1 MASNAMKLF
10 ADLAQIQVLRAKLNK
25 NNPGQKKLLNN
36 LDVEEKKIR
45 AKVYRTKKRYNNN
58 NNNNNNNNMEN
69 KYRTRT
75 GKYRG
80 IPEPTNF
87 YNQSLRKF
95 FYKPSIGFYI
105 ILGLN
110 REGKVIKKRVPGQF
124 YYKYDRKLGRIVP
137 FSRRPLRPLVA
148 KKRS

>member
-10 ADLAQIQVLRAKLNK
+10 ANIAQIQVLKAKLDKNK
-25 NNPGQKKLLNN
+25 PNQKRLINN
-36 LDVEEKKIR
+36 LEDQERKIR
-45 AKVYRTKKRYNNN
+45 AKVSRTNKRYSN

-69 KYRTRT
+69 KYRTKT
-75 GKYRG
+75 GKYRS

-87 YNQSLRKF
+87 YNQSLRRF

-105 ILGLN
+105 VLGLN
-110 REGKVIKKRVPGQF
+110 REGKMIKKRVPGHF

-137 FSRRPLRPLVA
+137 FSRRPLRPIVA